1 MSARLDNL
9 IRLGEWNVDE
19 KRRQLSDLLKLMADL
34 ERRVR
39 ELDDE
44 VEREKFAA
52 RSKPSESGMYYGSYI
67 KAALKR
73 RENLMDSLEQMDP
86 VVTAARDELADAF
99 QDLKKV
105 EITQR
110 NRDQREA
117 RERDRRE
124 QAFLDELGQESHRR
138 RQRAG

>member
-1 MSARLDNL
+1 MDNL

>member
-39 ELDDE
+39 ELDGE

-52 RSKPSESGMYYGSYI
+52 RSMPSESGMYYGSYI

-73 RENLMDSLEQMDP
+73 RENLMDSIEQMDP
-86 VVTAARDELADAF
+86 VITAARDELADAF
-99 QDLKKV
+99 QELKKV

-110 NRDQREA
+110 NRDLREA